1 MTTAIAARIH
11 FYKDSETKAQW
22 QNFWMDRTIEGFAPK
37 NFNTS
42 EILLNR
48 SADEGGITLLLP
60 ALADDISFFLTA
72 IENEYLADVR
82 LYEQE
87 IQQEMP
93 TTMQEMQLVARFVGE
108 VQTMTMT
115 PTELSVAIGAAMDAI
130 NGEIPGRRIT
140 TSLVGRLPSL

>member
-1 MTTAIAARIH
+1 MTTAIAARIR

-22 QNFWMDRTIEGFAPK
+22 QNFWMDKTVDGYTPK
-37 NFNTS
+37 SFNTS

-48 SADEGGITLLLP
+48 SADEGGITLMLP
-60 ALADDISFFLTA
+60 ALADDINFFLTC
-72 IENEYLADVR
+72 IESEYLADVR

-108 VQTMTMT
+108 VQAMTMT
-115 PTELSVAIGAAMDAI
+115 PAALSVAIGAAMDAI